1 MFLDTEDIKQH
12 FQDLAS
18 RKILPSLQSLLR
30 HAEVLASQY
39 STTTAYEQALGPRSA
54 LNSPEGE
61 WDIPVH
67 SSQASQ
73 EDAMNGNAFKGDW
86 ALANSILLLRDGIW
100 SLEVCQAVATGDIGR
115 VWEVLK
121 VSCQSKRH

>member
-1 MFLDTEDIKQH
+1 
-12 FQDLAS
+12 
-18 RKILPSLQSLLR
+18 
-30 HAEVLASQY
+30 
-39 STTTAYEQALGPRSA
+39 
-54 LNSPEGE
+54 
-61 WDIPVH
+61 
-67 SSQASQ
+67 
-73 EDAMNGNAFKGDW
+73 MNGNAFKGDW